1 MSRYDFVNINKM
13 IGNEIRERDTMRENL
28 RNARKAAG
36 MTQQQVADYLGIT
49 VVAYKRIEYGQ
60 RIGKIKMWD
69 RLEDLFK
76 VHQRVLRENNQS
88 ETDF

>member
-1 MSRYDFVNINKM
+1 
-13 IGNEIRERDTMRENL
+13 MRENL